1 MRLAGPL
8 LVAVG
13 LLFAAP
19 VAAQE
24 ATPTVVL
31 GPLTA
36 QLYYKFSGLL
46 SSDLLSRKPP
56 FSGWN
61 TVIGEGDATEP
72 AEDLLVAVT
81 LSSASGE
88 EAFLEDKLELWV
100 ENEEGTVIARR
111 DFEGVLMPY
120 RGSVASPLW
129 ISNVGCAGLL
139 ELHARYREQERISE
153 LRLYC
158 GE

>member
-1 MRLAGPL
+1 MRCVGP
-8 LVAVG
+8 
-13 LLFAAP
+13 LFAAAGLFFATSA
-19 VAAQE
+19 AAQE
-24 ATPTVVL
+24 AAPNVVL

-81 LSSASGE
+81 LKSATEE

-111 DFEGVLMPY
+111 DFEGVLVPHQ
-120 RGSVASPLW
+120 GSVASPLW
-129 ISNVGCAGLL
+129 VSNVGCAGLL
-139 ELHARYREQERISE
+139 ELHARYQEQEQIAE